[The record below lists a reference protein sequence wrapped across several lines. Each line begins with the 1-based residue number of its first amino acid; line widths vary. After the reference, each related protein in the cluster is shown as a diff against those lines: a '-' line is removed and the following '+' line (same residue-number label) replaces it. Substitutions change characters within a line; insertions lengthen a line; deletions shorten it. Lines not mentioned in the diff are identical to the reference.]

1 MLRRLATEIS
11 DRLGAVVLTLGVEDG
26 EVVRYVLLER
36 GSVVDE
42 YLSVPEYYGPLPP
55 GDVIALG
62 ANPTVAARLTGADPQ
77 QVREVVRT
85 ASSPVEL
92 PSARELLAALAAILG
107 VEGAGFV
114 YAQARERPGAIVL
127 DR

>member
-1 MLRRLATEIS
+1 LRRLATELS
-11 DRLGAVVLTLGVEDG
+11 DRMGAVVLTLGVEDG
-26 EVVRYVLLER
+26 QVVRYVLFER

-42 YLSVPEYYGPLPP
+42 YLSVPEYYGPLAP

-62 ANPTVAARLTGADPQ
+62 ANPTVASRLTGADPHRI
-77 QVREVVRT
+77 REVART

-92 PSARELLAALAAILG
+92 SPPKQLLAALAAVLG
-107 VEGAGFV
+107 VEGAGLS
-114 YAQARERPGAIVL
+114 YAQVRESPGAIVL